1 MALTIT
7 RANGQLTTSLATMY
21 TCPTAATNGAI
32 IKNIQLCNI
41 NTSSVAQPVSIKVFP
56 SGGTSR
62 YVVYNV
68 SIPAGSSFIANADVI
83 YMRPSDVVQGIIES
97 GGTTLNVDFFISVE
111 EYS

>member
-21 TCPTAATNGAI
+21 TCPTAATNGSI

-62 YVVYNV
+62 YIVYNV
-68 SIPAGSSFIANADVI
+68 SIPAGSSFVANADVL
-83 YMRPSDVVQGIIES
+83 YLRPSDVLQGIIES
-97 GGTTLNVDFFISVE
+97 GGTTLNVDFYISVE
-111 EYS
+111 EYT